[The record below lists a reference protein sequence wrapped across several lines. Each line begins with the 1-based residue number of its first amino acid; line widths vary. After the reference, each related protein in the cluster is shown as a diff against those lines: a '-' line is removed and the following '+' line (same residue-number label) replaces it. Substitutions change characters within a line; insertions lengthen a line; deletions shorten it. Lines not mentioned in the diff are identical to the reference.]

1 MSDYYEQ
8 PRRQKSNRGT
18 RTRDSYADDSGYARD
33 APRGDAGSLVRRRDS
48 TSSVDEEITRE
59 FPPGD
64 GGRGYYR
71 ETTIRKS
78 GVRPTRARSY
88 GADSRYDDKSSYA
101 SSRRHNDSAAKRSSR
116 GYDDRRDDRRSG
128 GRSRRDQ
135 SYSSDESRSRSR
147 DKGRRKSGI
156 EETLGALGLGGVL
169 AAVTGKKDRSRS
181 KSRDR
186 GGRGRARSYSSDR
199 TRGAHRSKSR
209 GKEQISQA
217 VKAALLAGAGEA
229 FRARKEPGGW
239 GGDKGKR
246 VLTAAIAAGGV
257 DGILTQKKN
266 PDKHGTRDVIGSA
279 LAGLAANRVINGARS
294 KSRGRGTSPDG
305 RGRSQSRGGLGDLLA
320 GGALAGVAKKGYD
333 NWRSRSRGRER
344 SRSSSGSSYDSRS
357 PPRARSQNR
366 RRSQSVSGYAAK
378 GLAAIGLK
386 DAADKIDPERR
397 SSKRGSSYN
406 DGGYGNQ
413 DRDVGPRSRSIGPDG
428 NDSAISMRPGTR
440 VNGYELD
447 YKPHHTGDPD
457 TDSDSDLGSSSGE
470 EKEVKK
476 GQRKSIITAGLA
488 TVATIHAGHSVY
500 QSYEKRQERRK
511 QVAEGEISKEEAKKL
526 KNKGRLQDAASIGI
540 AALGIKGAY
549 SEWNEMREHRSEM
562 AEYREK
568 MQRHRE
574 KRKARREKLERE
586 ARRYKESGYTASMPN
601 LVPRGNGYY
610 EPPPPAAYSQAAPVY
625 YYDDNPY
632 SAGSHNARYDG
643 FPHPP
648 PGPPPPGTYR

>member
-8 PRRQKSNRGT
+8 PRRQKSTRSA
-18 RTRDSYADDSGYARD
+18 RTRDGYADDSGHTRD
-33 APRGDAGSLVRRRDS
+33 APRGDSGTLVRRRDS
-48 TSSVDEEITRE
+48 NSSVDEEITRE

-78 GVRPTRARSY
+78 GTRPVRARSY
-88 GADSRYDDKSSYA
+88 GADNRYDDKSSYA
-101 SSRRHNDSAAKRSSR
+101 SSRRHNDYSSKRSSR
-116 GYDDRRDDRRSG
+116 GYDDRRDDDRRSG

-147 DKGRRKSGI
+147 GKGRRKSGI

-169 AAVTGKKDRSRS
+169 AAVTGKKDHRSRS

-199 TRGAHRSKSR
+199 SRGGKRSKSR
-209 GKEQISQA
+209 GKEQVSQA
-217 VKAALLAGAGEA
+217 MKAALLAGAGEA

-257 DGILTQKKN
+257 DGILTQKRD
-266 PDKHGTRDVIGSA
+266 PEKHSTRDVIGSA
-279 LAGLAANRVINGARS
+279 LAGLAATRVINGPRS
-294 KSRGRGTSPDG
+294 KSRGPGSPDG

-320 GGALAGVAKKGYD
+320 GGALAGVATKGYD

-344 SRSSSGSSYDSRS
+344 SLSSSGSSYDSRS
-357 PPRARSQNR
+357 SPRNRSKNR

-386 DAADKIDPERR
+386 DAADKVDPERR
-397 SSKRGSSYN
+397 SSKRGNSYN
-406 DGGYGNQ
+406 DGGYGSQ
-413 DRDVGPRSRSIGPDG
+413 DRDVGSRSRSIGPDG
-428 NDSAISMRPGTR
+428 NDSAISKRPGTR
-440 VNGYELD
+440 ANGYELN
-447 YKPHHTGDPD
+447 YKPHHTGDPE

-476 GQRKSIITAGLA
+476 GQRKSMITAGLA

-500 QSYEKRQERRK
+500 QSYEKRQERKK
-511 QVAEGEISKEEAKKL
+511 QVAEGEISKEEARKL

-549 SEWNEMREHRSEM
+549 SEWNEMREHRAEMSE
-562 AEYREK
+562 YKEK

-574 KRKARREKLERE
+574 KRAARREKLERE
-586 ARRYKESGYTASMPN
+586 ARRYKESGYTSSMPN
-601 LVPRGNGYY
+601 LVPRSNGYY
-610 EPPPPAAYSQAAPVY
+610 DSQSASYAQGGPTH

-632 SAGSHNARYDG
+632 SAGPVAASYDG
-643 FPHPP
+643 FPPPP